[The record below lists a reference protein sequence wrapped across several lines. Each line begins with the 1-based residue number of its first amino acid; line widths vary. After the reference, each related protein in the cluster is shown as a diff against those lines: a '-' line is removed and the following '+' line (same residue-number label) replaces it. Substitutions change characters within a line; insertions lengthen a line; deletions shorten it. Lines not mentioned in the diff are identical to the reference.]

1 MHCNQG
7 ALACLQGIFGFFN
20 RLNSYWVAPLV
31 NVVFVLTAI
40 LAQFFILSSW
50 GNDCLQW
57 VAHGGKHASSKQV
70 EHQQGTEQR
79 RLLATT
85 DLDGSQQYTDS
96 DSLQNSDQQAANKEV
111 SHGLY
116 IEMSDA
122 HPTLLHQHG
131 NLQNH

>member
-1 MHCNQG
+1 MHFSQG
-7 ALACLQGIFGFFN
+7 AVACLQGFFGFFN

-31 NVVFVLTAI
+31 NLVFVLTAI
-40 LAQFFILSSW
+40 LAQLFILSSW

-57 VAHGGKHASSKQV
+57 VAHDSKHAPSKQAD
-70 EHQQGTEQR
+70 HQPGTEHR

-96 DSLQNSDQQAANKEV
+96 DSVQNSDQHVARKD
-111 SHGLY
+111 SSGGLY

-122 HPTLLHQHG
+122 PPTLLHQRG
-131 NLQNH
+131 NLPSH